1 MDVSSTLRIKNA
13 SGSYTALHPETGLD
27 QVRDLEGYIQRKF
40 PDYVFTPMLDANGT
54 ISWTNGAGLEN
65 PATRNLRGPQG
76 IQGPKGDKGDTGAVG
91 LQGPKGDTGP
101 QGPAG
106 AKGATGTTGPQ
117 GPAGAKGATGATG
130 PQGPQGVK
138 GATGP
143 QGPAGAKGATGAT
156 GPQGPAGA
164 AAVIGGSV
172 APNGWEKLNNGVIR
186 QWGTTPQL
194 TPGLK
199 DVTFPIPFS
208 TACYA
213 VTISSTSDMINNTYV
228 VFKTREGFKVG
239 GDGRMVDYM
248 AVGK

>member
-1 MDVSSTLRIKNA
+1 MDVLSTLRIKNA

-54 ISWTNGAGLEN
+54 INWTNGAGLEN

-76 IQGPKGDKGDTGAVG
+76 IKGPKGDKGDTGAVG

-106 AKGATGTTGPQ
+106 AKGATGT
-117 GPAGAKGATGATG
+117 
-130 PQGPQGVK
+130 
-138 GATGP
+138 TGP